1 MPSRMASGKT
11 TNRFDNETH
20 YETLDKMVTIT
31 DKLDRVVD
39 TINDPIKVGIE
50 RLQNRCDALEA
61 ENSAIRTQLVAEN
74 SAIRTQL
81 AEMSTKY
88 DALRAQVRA
97 FLTSRFFRFLNFFG
111 RWFIYAPDGGIY
123 ANTPENRHFVES
135 MHSTPKTE
143 GLRSHDSENDDILTI
158 LDLTNGHGR
167 SFRLF
172 RFKGTLDGAKEEL
185 KRRHIDLQ
193 LGDHLETLGDGKS
206 YIWATDMTDTCDLY
220 EVGKLPYL
228 DDYGNF

>member
-11 TNRFDNETH
+11 TNKFDKETNH
-20 YETLDKMVTIT
+20 ETLDKMMTIT
-31 DKLDRVVD
+31 TKLNKVVTEID
-39 TINDPIKVGIE
+39 DPIKVDIE
-50 RLQNRCDALEA
+50 KLQNRCDTLET
-61 ENSAIRTQLVAEN
+61 ENSAIH
-74 SAIRTQL
+74 IQL
-81 AEMSTKY
+81 AEMTTKY

-111 RWFIYAPDGGIY
+111 RWLIYAPDGSIY
-123 ANTPENRHFVES
+123 ANTPENRHLVET
-135 MHSTPKTE
+135 MRSTPKKE
-143 GLRSHDSENDDILTI
+143 GFRGHDSENDVLTI
-158 LDLTNGHGR
+158 IDLTNGNGR

-172 RFKGTLDGAKEEL
+172 RFKGTLDGAKDEF

-206 YIWATDMTDTCDLY
+206 YIWVTDMDDNRDLY

-228 DDYGNF
+228 DDYGNI